1 MLAGRPATA
10 QSRVD
15 DIKAEWQAAV
25 RSAQQSAASSA
36 GASRGNTPGG
46 LAGQPSLYAPPGSRR
61 RQRAQ
66 SAHARSRLQQLENEL
81 MQMSRA
87 GHGTPAER
95 AQRLEQQPAAA
106 RGSRTPTVGAKAAA
120 REPAALGRQCEPGS
134 NAPPPQGRLFDAV
147 EDSAVDNAEGF
158 GTLKGFSRAPRLRLH
173 AAGGSE
179 SRGGASNTGSH
190 SGSFR
195 GHTPSDSAMR
205 LISPGSGGGGGGE
218 GPLKHGASQVNPAAD
233 DVGTIKAGL
242 TRNGSE
248 DAFSE
253 TGFGPDTGAP
263 ILSDERGGWIQ
274 YDDIRRIINEE
285 TRKALALGAANR
297 TQAVFASTAITP
309 QGDEASPAVGQVD
322 VRGDE
327 SAAEASTSERMSTT
341 TARAQLV
348 SGLRWKNVGST
359 RPKFGVELKNAVLSQ
374 QLLDQTE
381 FEQHEWDSLCVSGLR
396 AEHYVGAG
404 HCFFKPE
411 IGGAK
416 ARVEYDDYGQNR
428 NRKEEIPRRFP
439 DGRINPYYLLADEQ
453 ARSLTFLGFFGFS
466 RRSLLRS
473 KCIIIVNDG
482 AWKALF
488 VLGAICNSIYIAWL
502 PGVDPA
508 SINSETEALFGWIDN
523 IFLGLFYFELVV
535 GWIAW
540 GFAGHPNAWFNRD
553 HFHRLD
559 FFIFLVSIYELFT
572 QWLQAQGIGVQSF
585 TLRPLRLLRIIKVM
599 TGLNHFASVKA
610 ILITLGDGVGQ
621 LMVVF
626 GIFVAF
632 MMIFA
637 VFGMGVYRSSFSRRC
652 VSLPVSVPACAS
664 DARMDWNGTC
674 SFVGDPSDQHVL
686 GMQGAQIVSSGYPF
700 SMPCKIFVVERKTQA
715 ESYAKKYAALAD
727 GSGNHH
733 TCDEEA
739 FRLFDR
745 VTQTC
750 VSMPNPQGG
759 FQHFDHIGGAV
770 LAVLQVAVPDSSYDI
785 LHIALGS
792 EPAIRPV
799 TYLFM
804 TSMSV
809 FLTFLMLGLFVA
821 VVTGTFARVRGRQAR
836 EVENATLRQ
845 REKAQVITHIA
856 LCMTHIALC
865 MKLCYLMKALRMNL
879 NRWQADFEA
888 WVSQQ
893 NGHETDY
900 PSRPGSK
907 YVQRP
912 GSANVWAPV
921 RTRPHSENQVVPLKS
936 AFKSGASVDCNQQA
950 TSNTDP
956 FAEYWIQERDQ
967 EEEANPNFT
976 QMDRI
981 AAQVC
986 YDEDVMKT
994 ITAGTDSRNASG
1006 YRTPASSA

>member
-1 MLAGRPATA
+1 MRP
-10 QSRVD
+10 
-15 DIKAEWQAAV
+15 
-25 RSAQQSAASSA
+25 
-36 GASRGNTPGG
+36 
-46 LAGQPSLYAPPGSRR
+46 
-61 RQRAQ
+61 
-66 SAHARSRLQQLENEL
+66 
-81 MQMSRA
+81 
-87 GHGTPAER
+87 
-95 AQRLEQQPAAA
+95 
-106 RGSRTPTVGAKAAA
+106 
-120 REPAALGRQCEPGS
+120 
-134 NAPPPQGRLFDAV
+134 
-147 EDSAVDNAEGF
+147 
-158 GTLKGFSRAPRLRLH
+158 
-173 AAGGSE
+173 
-179 SRGGASNTGSH
+179 
-190 SGSFR
+190 
-195 GHTPSDSAMR
+195 
-205 LISPGSGGGGGGE
+205 ISPGSGGGGGGE

-263 ILSDERGGWIQ
+263 ILSDERGGWIH

-285 TRKALALGAANR
+285 TRKALVLGAANR

-381 FEQHEWDSLCVSGLR
+381 FEQHEWDSFCVSGLR

-856 LCMTHIALC
+856 LCM
-865 MKLCYLMKALRMNL
+865 KLCYLMRALRMNL

-1006 YRTPASSA
+1006 YRTPA